1 MNRTQAK
8 RYTLYGTK
16 TKVIRGPSRD
26 VVLGCLETLPRGD
39 GVLIFKNLDHPDR
52 YIQVLLQGD
61 GLLRL
66 EVRDDTPLRHLMT
79 RTLSRDRVADAFDG
93 WATEVLDP
101 SDDEWRDVFRWEDIS
116 EELLAPRSED

>member
-1 MNRTQAK
+1 M
-8 RYTLYGTK
+8 
-16 TKVIRGPSRD
+16 
-26 VVLGCLETLPRGD
+26 
-39 GVLIFKNLDHPDR
+39 LIFKNLDHPDR

-66 EVRDDTPLRHLMT
+66 EVRDDAPLRHLMT
-79 RTLSRDRVADAFDG
+79 RTLSRDRVADAFEG

-116 EELLAPRSED
+116 EELLAPPSED